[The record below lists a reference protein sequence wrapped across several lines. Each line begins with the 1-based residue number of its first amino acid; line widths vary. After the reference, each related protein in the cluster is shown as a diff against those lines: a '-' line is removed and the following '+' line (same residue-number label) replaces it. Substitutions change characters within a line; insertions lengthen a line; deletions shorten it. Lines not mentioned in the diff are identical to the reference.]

1 MFLICNSTDFFQ
13 GASVALAV
21 LKYRKG
27 VTEEFG
33 AGDDMDRPD
42 IAQSSNPYA
51 SFGGEVDQSYQQA
64 PFSGADTSTHPPPSD
79 YQAPTY

>member
-1 MFLICNSTDFFQ
+1 M
-13 GASVALAV
+13 ALAV

-33 AGDDMDRPD
+33 ATDNMDRPD

-51 SFGGEVDQSYQQA
+51 SFGGDVDQSYQQA
-64 PFSGADTSTHPPPSD
+64 PFSGGDTSQAPPTGD
-79 YQAPTY
+79 YQPPTY

>member
-1 MFLICNSTDFFQ
+1 MFLICNSTNFFQ

-64 PFSGADTSTHPPPSD
+64 PFSGADTSKPPPPSD
-79 YQAPTY
+79 YQPPTY